1 MVPAPPCCRSR
12 EWGRPSSRIGA
23 ETARKRARGCSA
35 SRARIASFGRRRRVG
50 AFSLTD
56 VKIVCLVKQVPRGDA
71 IRFDEET
78 KSLVRE
84 GVPLELNEFDAYAIA
99 HAARLRAEHG
109 GEVVAMTMGPPQAE
123 EALRTTL
130 ALGANRCIHLSDRV
144 FAVADTLGTSRTLAL
159 AIRKE
164 GADLVLC
171 GRKTLDSETWQVPP
185 EVAAFLGLPH
195 LTSVASLDLDGSTLR
210 ARRLG
215 DEGEELY
222 ELELPALCS
231 VALPPEGAD
240 VEVAPVSDAG
250 GNITVWTA
258 ADLVPDVQPY
268 EKRFG
273 QTGSPTRVLAV
284 RDVSPERM
292 QELYED
298 PAEAARRAQE
308 LLAERPPQSTSWQK
322 PERLGEQPGKSYD
335 CWSVVELVEGRV
347 ARVSLELLGKS
358 RELAGKL
365 GGRTVALV
373 MGHGLD
379 SAAREAVRHGA
390 ETVVV
395 VDDERLGD
403 YQPDLWA
410 SAPRQVL
417 ERERPH
423 AVLIPATS
431 RGRDYGPRAAGDLEL
446 GMTGDCVDLGI
457 DRAGRLIQ
465 HKPAYGGN
473 IVSVIMG
480 ATTPQLATV
489 RPRMFESLEPNGSES
504 ELRQFQLDGLPLPT
518 TSILESRPDDPAPYA
533 LDEADVIVCA
543 GEGVGGDGLGELERS
558 AAVLGAAVGGDR
570 TACAAGIVPWS
581 RQIGLLGRQVAP
593 RLYVAVET
601 SGDFEHAAASVKA
614 DVILV
619 LKSSDAP
626 VGGTADVAVG
636 GDWRETLPLVVEALR
651 GRI

>member
-1 MVPAPPCCRSR
+1 
-12 EWGRPSSRIGA
+12 
-23 ETARKRARGCSA
+23 
-35 SRARIASFGRRRRVG
+35 
-50 AFSLTD
+50 

-78 KSLVRE
+78 KSLIRE
-84 GVPLELNEFDAYAIA
+84 GVPLELNAFDAYAVA
-99 HAARLRAEHG
+99 QAVRLREQRG

-123 EALRTTL
+123 EALRVAL
-130 ALGANRCIHLSDRV
+130 ALGADRCIHLSDRV
-144 FAVADTLGTSRTLAL
+144 FALADTLGTSRTLAL

-195 LTSVASLDLDGSTLR
+195 VTNVASLELGGSTLQ

-231 VALPPEGAD
+231 VALPPQGANVG
-240 VEVAPVSDAG
+240 VEPTDGQIA
-250 GNITVWTA
+250 VWAA
-258 ADLVPDVQPY
+258 ADLVDEVRPND
-268 EKRFG
+268 KRFG

-284 RDVSPERM
+284 RDVSPERN

-298 PAEAARRAQE
+298 PAEAARRARE
-308 LLAERPPQSTSWQK
+308 LLAERAPATTAWEK
-322 PERLGEQPGKSYD
+322 PERLGEQPGASYD
-335 CWSVVELVEGRV
+335 CWSMVELVEGRV
-347 ARVSLELLGKS
+347 ARISLELIGKS

-365 GGRTVALV
+365 GGRAVALV
-373 MGHGLD
+373 VGHELERATG
-379 SAAREAVRHGA
+379 EALGHGA
-390 ETVVV
+390 EEVVLV
-395 VDDERLGD
+395 EDERLRD
-403 YQPDLWA
+403 YQPDFWA
-410 SAPRQVL
+410 AALRQVL

-423 AVLIPATS
+423 ALLIPATS
-431 RGRDYGPRAAGDLEL
+431 RGRDYGPRAAGELEL

-489 RPRMFESLEPNGSES
+489 RPRMFEPLEPRNSLNGG
-504 ELRQFQLDGLPLPT
+504 ELRRFELDGLPPPRARL
-518 TSILESRPDDPAPYA
+518 LEHDAGERAFD
-533 LDEADVIVCA
+533 LDEADTVVAVGAGVDVEQIAPVA
-543 GEGVGGDGLGELERS
+543 GELD
-558 AAVLGAAVGGDR
+558 AAIGGDR
-570 TACAAGIVPWS
+570 AAAEAGLVPRS
-581 RQIGLLGRQVAP
+581 RQLGLLGRAVAP

-601 SGDFEHAAASVKA
+601 SGDFEHAVASVKA
-614 DVILV
+614 DVIV
-619 LKSSDAP
+619 VFKSSSEP
-626 VGGTADVAVG
+626 VTGTADLAVA
-636 GDWRETLPLVVEALR
+636 GDWHETLPAFARAYRE
-651 GRI
+651 G